1 MPTTTV
7 FVPPIEVEHK
17 FKVGDTIDVVYAWQ
31 RQNGYSGTPN
41 RKTISKVELDGVR
54 NTPLYRFT
62 SGGFD
67 AIADIDDFAT
77 LVPKYPCHLKVG
89 DKLVGG
95 GDGFTYTVIEV
106 NETKFNNVRVEWISS
121 RGDRHTSWSPSTGS
135 WIDKAELNPP
145 KVVTPDATYTIT
157 IKQYGAGGLH
167 NIAFPERMAAL
178 LRSDRCY
185 IEDGESFEWE
195 IKGESHSLG
204 GTMVESG
211 TVNR

>member
-7 FVPPIEVEHK
+7 FAPPIEVEHK

-89 DKLVGG
+89 DKLVSRM
-95 GDGFTYTVIEV
+95 DNITYTVIEV
-106 NETKFNNVRVEWISS
+106 NETKFNNVRVEWITA

-135 WIDKAELNPP
+135 WIDRAELNPP

-157 IKQYGAGGLH
+157 IKQYGARGLH
-167 NIAFPERMAAL
+167 DLAFPERMAAL
-178 LRSDRCY
+178 LARDEHFVMSC
-185 IEDGESFEWE
+185 ESFDWE
-195 IKGESHSLG
+195 IKGTSTNGGSLN
-204 GTMVESG
+204 TSG
-211 TVNR
+211 SVYR